1 MGHDLHKIKLVSEG
15 QARLDQCLLESQLG
29 LAVNG
34 PACVSFCFPVFQQLL
49 KTLTHYHVSIRQNRK
64 KIKKS

>member
-15 QARLDQCLLESQLG
+15 QTRLDQCLLESQLG

-34 PACVSFCFPVFQQLL
+34 PACVSFILQFFNSC
-49 KTLTHYHVSIRQNRK
+49 
-64 KIKKS
+64 

>member
-1 MGHDLHKIKLVSEG
+1 MGHDLHKVKLVSEG

-34 PACVSFCFPVFQQLL
+34 PAYVSFCFTGFQQLL
-49 KTLTHYHVSIRQNRK
+49 KTLSCQLSTK
-64 KIKKS
+64 

>member
-1 MGHDLHKIKLVSEG
+1 MGYDLHKIKFVSEG
-15 QARLDQCLLESQLG
+15 QAHLDQCLLESQLG

-34 PACVSFCFPVFQQLL
+34 PAYVSFCFTVFQQLL
-49 KTLTHYHVSIRQNRK
+49 KTLTHYHVSFQQNRK